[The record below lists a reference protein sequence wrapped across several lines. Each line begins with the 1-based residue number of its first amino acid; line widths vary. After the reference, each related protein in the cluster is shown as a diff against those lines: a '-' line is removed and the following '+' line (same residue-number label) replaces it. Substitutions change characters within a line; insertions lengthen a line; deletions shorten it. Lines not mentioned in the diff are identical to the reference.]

1 MLPQLANPPPHER
14 VPALQAASAFA
25 AGILLA
31 SRLWRPP
38 MWWAVACL
46 VLLAAALVFRRKHST
61 TAMGAALCAVVAL
74 GCLAGE
80 ARNAEFSASIRGQQI
95 ALYLDGAEV
104 TITAHVVRDG
114 VVRVLGGDRRQIVE
128 IETEEVV
135 PADDAHAGAR
145 VPQTAVHAG
154 MRLTIYARDESEDND
169 APETAAH
176 RQFTYGERLRFPA
189 RLREPRNFGNPGAW
203 DYRGYLAGRGITAL
217 AAVRADRIELLP
229 GFSGT
234 RWGAWA
240 SRAHRSILAH
250 VHALWDPPRAALID
264 AMLIGDTASIHRDTR
279 MAFQRTGVY
288 HILVVSGMNVGILA
302 FVIFWV
308 LRRLRVSEV
317 VSSAATVVM
326 SIGYAYIADLG
337 APILRAVFML
347 TVYLGARLLYRDRAA
362 LNAVGTAAL
371 VLLAL
376 DPRSLFDTSFQLTF
390 GAVLAI
396 AGVGVPLLER
406 TTQPYRRA
414 LHNLDESG
422 IDISLPP
429 RVAQFRLDLR
439 LIANRIS
446 RLLPGQR
453 PFILRHKE
461 MPGFAVP
468 ASRWMVVWLVL
479 AVVFAFEVLVISVIA
494 QFALTLPMIVYFHR
508 ATVVGLPANAVVVPL
523 TGVLMPAAVGALA
536 LSYVSPAL
544 AKPAVMVTAWAL
556 DGITGSIR
564 VLGGLRAADWRVP
577 SPTWLAA
584 VCAACAIVFCVWS
597 LRQRSRAL
605 AGAGL
610 AALVLSALVLTLV
623 PRQPQLVPGVL
634 EITAID
640 VGQADCTLVVTPEG
654 KTLLVDAAGTLGPS
668 HSEFDFGEDVI
679 APYLWWRGITRLDA
693 AVLTHAHSDH
703 LGGMATIISGF
714 RPRELWI
721 GPNALTAGYTRLLR
735 HASAN
740 GTAII
745 RRYGGDSFAFGGAN
759 FDVLSPPRDW
769 QVAERVRNNDSLV
782 LKIRYRNS
790 AALLP
795 ADVEK
800 KIERALV
807 ETAPQPRAELL
818 KVGHNGSLTSSAPE
832 FLDTVRP
839 RFAFISVGYRNSFH
853 HPRPEVLERLAE
865 RHIVTFRTDTLGAV
879 GFYLDGERVRPVLP
893 LHSPN

>member
-1 MLPQLANPPPHER
+1 MLPQLANPPPQER
-14 VPALQAASAFA
+14 VPALLAATAFA

-31 SRLWRPP
+31 SRIWRPP

-46 VLLAAALVFRRKHST
+46 VLVAAALVFRRKHST
-61 TAMGAALCAVVAL
+61 TAMGAALCAVAAL
-74 GCLAGE
+74 GCLAGD

-95 ALYLDGAEV
+95 APYLDGSEV

-128 IETEEVV
+128 IETEEVARTGDVQAGDV
-135 PADDAHAGAR
+135 PQLAGEGAR
-145 VPQTAVHAG
+145 ATPVHAG

-169 APETAAH
+169 APESAAH

-217 AAVRADRIELLP
+217 AAVRADRIELLS

-234 RWGAWA
+234 RWGDWA

-288 HILVVSGMNVGILA
+288 HILVVSGMNVSILA

-317 VSSAATVVM
+317 VSSAMTVVM

-376 DPRSLFDTSFQLTF
+376 DPRSLFDASFQLTF

-396 AGVGVPLLER
+396 AGVGVPLLRR
-406 TTQPYRRA
+406 TSEAYRRA
-414 LHNLDESG
+414 LSGLDETG
-422 IDISLPP
+422 RDLTMAP

-439 LIANRIS
+439 LLRERLAKLTGRWVAHGVVTGIPQMLVAAYDILLIS
-446 RLLPGQR
+446 
-453 PFILRHKE
+453 I
-461 MPGFAVP
+461 V
-468 ASRWMVVWLVL
+468 
-479 AVVFAFEVLVISVIA
+479 A

-523 TGVLMPAAVGALA
+523 TGVLMPAAVGALG

-577 SPTWLAA
+577 PPSWLAA
-584 VCAACAIVFCVWS
+584 VLAACAFIFCVLS
-597 LRQRSRAL
+597 LRQRRRAF
-605 AGAGL
+605 ACAGL
-610 AALVLSALVLTLV
+610 VALVLSALVLTVV

-654 KTLLVDAAGTLGPS
+654 KTLVVDAAGALGPS

-721 GPNALTAGYTRLLR
+721 GPNALTPAYTYLLR

-740 GTAII
+740 NVAVI
-745 RRYGGDSFAFGGAN
+745 RRSAGDSFAFGGAN

-769 QVAERVRNNDSLV
+769 QVAARVRNNDSLV

-807 ETAPQPRAELL
+807 EIAPQPRAELL

>member
-1 MLPQLANPPPHER
+1 MLPQLVNPPPHER
-14 VPALQAASAFA
+14 VPALLAATAFA

-46 VLLAAALVFRRKHST
+46 VWVAAALVFRRKHST
-61 TAMGAALCAVVAL
+61 TAMGAALCAVAAL
-74 GCLAGE
+74 GCLAGD
-80 ARNAEFSASIRGQQI
+80 ARNAEFSDSIRGQQI
-95 ALYLDGAEV
+95 APYLDGSEV
-104 TITAHVVRDG
+104 TITAHVIHDG

-128 IETEEVV
+128 IETEEVA
-135 PADDAHAGAR
+135 PAEETHADAR
-145 VPQTAVHAG
+145 MPQTAIHAG
-154 MRLTIYARDESEDND
+154 MRLTIYARDESDDND
-169 APETAAH
+169 APETSAH
-176 RQFTYGERLRFPA
+176 RQFNYGERLRFPA

-203 DYRGYLAGRGITAL
+203 DYRGYLAGRGVTAL
-217 AAVRADRIELLP
+217 AAVRADRIELLS

-234 RWGAWA
+234 RWGDWA

-288 HILVVSGMNVGILA
+288 HILVVSGMNVSILA

-376 DPRSLFDTSFQLTF
+376 DPRSLFDASFQLTF

-396 AGVGVPLLER
+396 AGVGMPLLRR
-406 TTQPYRRA
+406 TSEAYRRS
-414 LHNLDESG
+414 LSGLDETG
-422 IDISLPP
+422 RDLTMAP

-439 LIANRIS
+439 LLRERMAKLTGGWVAHGVVIGIPRI
-446 RLLPGQR
+446 
-453 PFILRHKE
+453 
-461 MPGFAVP
+461 
-468 ASRWMVVWLVL
+468 LV
-479 AVVFAFEVLVISVIA
+479 AAYEVLLISIVA

-523 TGVLMPAAVGALA
+523 TGVLMPAAVAALG
-536 LSYVSPAL
+536 LSYVSPVL

-577 SPTWLAA
+577 PPSWFAAVLAA
-584 VCAACAIVFCVWS
+584 AAFVFCVLS
-597 LRQRSRAL
+597 LRQRRRAL
-605 AGAGL
+605 ACAGL

-623 PRQPQLVPGVL
+623 PRQPQRMPGVL

-654 KTLLVDAAGTLGPS
+654 KTALVDSAGALGPS
-668 HSEFDFGEDVI
+668 ASEFDFGEDVI
-679 APYLWWRGITRLDA
+679 APYLWWRGI
-693 AVLTHAHSDH
+693 
-703 LGGMATIISGF
+703 
-714 RPRELWI
+714 
-721 GPNALTAGYTRLLR
+721 
-735 HASAN
+735 HASIAACI
-740 GTAII
+740 GERHRDHPPLR
-745 RRYGGDSFAFGGAN
+745 RRYDRLGR
-759 FDVLSPPRDW
+759 RD
-769 QVAERVRNNDSLV
+769 
-782 LKIRYRNS
+782 
-790 AALLP
+790 
-795 ADVEK
+795 
-800 KIERALV
+800 
-807 ETAPQPRAELL
+807 
-818 KVGHNGSLTSSAPE
+818 
-832 FLDTVRP
+832 F
-839 RFAFISVGYRNSFH
+839 
-853 HPRPEVLERLAE
+853 
-865 RHIVTFRTDTLGAV
+865 
-879 GFYLDGERVRPVLP
+879 
-893 LHSPN
+893 